1 MIKNL
6 ISTYAAGYLSDNFD
20 KIFNIIFGSL
30 MNKDN
35 DKIGFLVS
43 GLVHSLII
51 FVAIGIPSCFQ
62 PNIINIPNIIPI
74 EILHIDEITR
84 IPDEIESKEKTTK
97 LEKKN
102 KKEERFSKSEETE
115 IIKAEKPKEKIEEI
129 EIIKAEKP
137 KEKIIEEMTKVEDLK
152 ESIEE
157 DKEIDA
163 PVLEKKPIIE
173 NEYERLPSKD
183 IKPKIKPKLK
193 PKPKI
198 KTKPQKEKII
208 RSDVVVKIKP
218 KPKIDFSIA
227 SVLKDLRKE
236 KIEMNNQD
244 KDEDKIVESEKV
256 DIVEKQTS
264 FSISEIDLLKQQLKG
279 CWTVPA
285 GVKGAQDMQVK
296 VRVLVNPDKTVSNA
310 RILDTNRM
318 QSDPYYRTVAES
330 TLRAVLNPACSP
342 LKLPDDKYE
351 IWKKFVFVFEL
362 GWMLG
367 N

>member
-6 ISTYAAGYLSDNFD
+6 ISTNAAGYLSDNFD

-51 FVAIGIPSCFQ
+51 LVAIGIPSCFQ
-62 PNIINIPNIIPI
+62 PSIINMPNIIPI
-74 EILHIDEITR
+74 EILNIDEITR
-84 IPDEIESKEKTTK
+84 IPDETESKEKTTK

-102 KKEERFSKSEETE
+102 KKEERFSRSEETE
-115 IIKAEKPKEKIEEI
+115 IIKL
-129 EIIKAEKP
+129 EKP

-152 ESIEE
+152 KSIED
-157 DKEIDA
+157 DKKIDE

-173 NEYERLPSKD
+173 DEYESLPLKD
-183 IKPKIKPKLK
+183 IKPKIKPK
-193 PKPKI
+193 PKPKS
-198 KTKPQKEKII
+198 QKQEII

-236 KIEMNNQD
+236 KIVVNNQD

-256 DIVEKQTS
+256 EITEKQTS

-285 GVKGAQDMQVK
+285 GAKGAKDMKVK
-296 VRVLVNPDKTVSNA
+296 VRVWVNPNKTVSNA

-318 QSDPYYRTVAES
+318 QSDPYFRTVAES
-330 TLRAVLNPACSP
+330 TLRAVLNPVCSP

-351 IWKKFVFVFEL
+351 IWKKFIFVFEL